1 VGTLCVRGRLKRGLV
16 EISLPRDQ
24 LEHKIVGLHD
34 MSGMDIRIAQL
45 LFDYSRYPC
54 YVENGVTLEVAAL
67 SSLLSSHSDALQNGL
82 D

>member
-1 VGTLCVRGRLKRGLV
+1 VKN
-16 EISLPRDQ
+16 SLPRDQ

-34 MSGMDIRIAQL
+34 MSGTDIRIAQL

-54 YVENGVTLEVAAL
+54 YVDDGVTLEVAAL
-67 SSLLSSHSDALQNGL
+67 LSLLSFHSDALQNGW